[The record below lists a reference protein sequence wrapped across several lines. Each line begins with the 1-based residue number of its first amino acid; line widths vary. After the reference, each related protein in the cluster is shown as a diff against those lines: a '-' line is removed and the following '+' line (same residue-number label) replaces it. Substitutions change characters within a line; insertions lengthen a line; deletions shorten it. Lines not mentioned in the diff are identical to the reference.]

1 MDYIEKYRN
10 LKRYM
15 ALCLSPYGSDLLEKF
30 PWINSELEK
39 IQIMLEETIIENK
52 ENSNPEI
59 VKIKSTLNDLVKF
72 RKLIPLTSLNTI
84 MKVDEKIS
92 EIRTE
97 LTQLSSYD
105 AETYYD
111 VYFLQL
117 GVTQKDN
124 ISYSNLNIQNT
135 KSAAFNN
142 WFSHSKVVDSKE
154 NPLPVY
160 HGTSSSDFTRFKFD
174 IFPGVYFAEN
184 KSYSEWF
191 ENRNGDGG
199 TMFETYLKILNPL
212 DLRVFK
218 TKKVKYLD
226 FVVYMDLK
234 YGYKLP
240 ENVMLKTM
248 SDRKDGL
255 WAWSYL
261 RFGVDWIK
269 YIIKGKKFDGIAFYE
284 NNPDDKDEEGKDKI
298 TPAWMVFNPNQIK
311 STNSN
316 ILFSE
321 NSKDIRFKKGGQL

>member
-10 LKRYM
+10 LKTYM
-15 ALCLSPYGSDLLEKF
+15 ALCLSPYGSDLIDKF

-39 IQIMLEETIIENK
+39 IQIMLQETIIENK
-52 ENSNPEI
+52 ESNNPDV
-59 VKIKSTLNDLVKF
+59 VKAKDTLNDLLKF
-72 RKLIPLTSLNTI
+72 RKLIPATSLDTI
-84 MKVDEKIS
+84 VKVDEKIGK
-92 EIRTE
+92 IRTE

-124 ISYSNLNIQNT
+124 ESYSNLNIHNT

-142 WFSHSKVVDSKE
+142 WFSHSKVVNSNGE
-154 NPLPVY
+154 PLPVY
-160 HGTSSSDFTRFKFD
+160 HGTSSSDFSKFKFD

-191 ENRNGDGG
+191 KNHKGSTG

-212 DLRVFK
+212 DLKVFK
-218 TKKVKYLD
+218 TNKVKYID
-226 FVVYMDLK
+226 FTVYMELK

-240 ENVMLKTM
+240 ENIMLKTM
-248 SDRKDGL
+248 SEKSNGL
-255 WAWSYL
+255 WAWTYL

-269 YIIKGKKFDGIAFYE
+269 HIIKEKKFDGISFYE
-284 NNPDDKDEEGKDKI
+284 NNPDDKDEEGKDKV
-298 TPAWMVFNPNQIK
+298 TAAWMVFNPNQIK

>member
-52 ENSNPEI
+52 ENNNPEI
-59 VKIKSTLNDLVKF
+59 VKIKSTLNDLLKF

-135 KSAAFNN
+135 K
-142 WFSHSKVVDSKE
+142 
-154 NPLPVY
+154 L
-160 HGTSSSDFTRFKFD
+160 KFV
-174 IFPGVYFAEN
+174 F
-184 KSYSEWF
+184 
-191 ENRNGDGG
+191 
-199 TMFETYLKILNPL
+199 LKI
-212 DLRVFK
+212 VWQ
-218 TKKVKYLD
+218 
-226 FVVYMDLK
+226 
-234 YGYKLP
+234 KL
-240 ENVMLKTM
+240 EIM
-248 SDRKDGL
+248 
-255 WAWSYL
+255 
-261 RFGVDWIK
+261 
-269 YIIKGKKFDGIAFYE
+269 
-284 NNPDDKDEEGKDKI
+284 
-298 TPAWMVFNPNQIK
+298 
-311 STNSN
+311 
-316 ILFSE
+316 
-321 NSKDIRFKKGGQL
+321 QLQYQTH